1 MDSDWLLL
9 VMVSFLVVALMLLS
23 MMFFLVLFVLFLIN
37 LMKRVGTML
46 FVLMM
51 NFVVLGFM
59 LMVLDGVV
67 RFWLLTVEPFG
78 ETLVFVLL
86 LF

>member
-1 MDSDWLLL
+1 M
-9 VMVSFLVVALMLLS
+9 MVSFLVVALMLLS
-23 MMFFLVLFVLFLIN
+23 MMFFLVLFVLFLID

-46 FVLMM
+46 LVLMM

-59 LMVLDGVV
+59 LMVLDGVS
-67 RFWLLTVEPFG
+67 RFWCLTVEPFG